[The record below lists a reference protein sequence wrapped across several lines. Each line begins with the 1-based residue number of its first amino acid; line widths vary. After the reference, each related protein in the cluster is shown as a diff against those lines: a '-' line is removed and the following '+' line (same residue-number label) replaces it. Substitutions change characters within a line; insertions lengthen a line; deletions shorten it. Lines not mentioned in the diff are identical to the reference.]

1 MPRVAKALTALEVN
15 RLSAPGLHAVGGVPG
30 LCLRTLPPPSASR
43 SWILRILIAGAR
55 RDIGLGGYP
64 QVSLAQARE
73 AARSKRQMVCDGV
86 DPILEKRAAVSAQRA
101 AATKKMTF
109 AEAADRYIAIQEPGW
124 RNAKH
129 AWQWRNSLDKYVI
142 PKIGRLDVG
151 DIGIAQVLSVLEP
164 IWQTTTETASRIRG
178 RIEMILAWADKRAE
192 RERLNPARWRG
203 HLDTQLPRPSK
214 VARPTHHKALAL
226 AEMPLFI
233 TCLRDQDSMAARALE
248 FAILTAA
255 RSGEVRHATW
265 SELNLAS
272 QVWIIPAERMKGA
285 REHRVP
291 LSGAAMAL
299 LRLIP
304 RVEGDAVIFN
314 SPRCGPLNDS
324 ALLGVCRRIGAD
336 CVPHGFRSTFR
347 DWCAE
352 NTNVS
357 REVAEMALA
366 HAIGNEVEAAYRRG
380 DLFEKRRVL
389 MNEWAAF
396 CDRDDHRLI
405 GDMSPVSPPRRIDPA
420 RPVVGHR
427 RIEFR

>member
-1 MPRVAKALTALEVN
+1 MPKVARTLTALEVN
-15 RLSAPGLHAVGGVPG
+15 RLNAPGMHTVGAVPG
-30 LCLRTLPPPSASR
+30 LYLRIVPLPSASR

-73 AARSKRQMVCDGV
+73 AARTKRQVVLDGV
-86 DPILEKRAAVSAQRA
+86 DPILEKRAAESARRA
-101 AATKKMTF
+101 ATTKKMTF
-109 AEAADRYIAIQEPGW
+109 AEAAERYIAMQEPGW

-142 PKIGRLDVG
+142 PKIGRLDVS
-151 DIGIAQVLSVLEP
+151 DIGITQVLSVLEP
-164 IWQTTTETASRIRG
+164 IWHTTTETASRIRG
-178 RIEMILAWADKRAE
+178 RIELILAWADKRAE

-214 VARPTHHKALAL
+214 VARPKHHRALSL
-226 AEMPLFI
+226 AELPLFI
-233 TCLRDQDSMAARALE
+233 TCLRDQDSMAALALE

-265 SELNLAS
+265 SELDLATK
-272 QVWIIPAERMKGA
+272 VWIIPAERMKGG

-291 LSGAAMAL
+291 LSDAAIAL
-299 LRLIP
+299 LQLVP
-304 RVEGDAVIFN
+304 RVEGDDVIFR
-314 SPRCGPLNDS
+314 SPRSGPLNDYT
-324 ALLGVCRRIGAD
+324 LLGVCRRIGAD

-352 NTNVS
+352 HTNVS

-366 HAIGNEVEAAYRRG
+366 HAIASEVEAAYRRG
-380 DLFEKRRVL
+380 DLFEKRRAL
-389 MNEWAAF
+389 MDEWAAF
-396 CDRDDHRLI
+396 CERDDQRLLHEK
-405 GDMSPVSPPRRIDPA
+405 SPASPPT
-420 RPVVGHR
+420 
-427 RIEFR
+427 

>member
-1 MPRVAKALTALEVN
+1 MPKVVKALTALEVN
-15 RLSAPGLHAVGGVPG
+15 RLSAPGMHTVGAVPG
-30 LCLRTLPPPSASR
+30 LYLRVLPPPSASR
-43 SWILRILIAGAR
+43 SWILRILVAGAR

-73 AARSKRQMVCDGV
+73 AARIKRVVVCDGV
-86 DPILEKRAAVSAQRA
+86 DPILEKRAAESARRA
-101 AATKKMTF
+101 ATTKKMTF
-109 AEAADRYIAIQEPGW
+109 AEAADRYIAIQAPGW

-142 PKIGRLDVG
+142 PKIGRLDVV

-164 IWQTTTETASRIRG
+164 IWQTTTETASRVRG
-178 RIEMILAWADKRAE
+178 RIELILAWADKRAE

-214 VARPTHHKALAL
+214 VARPKHHKALSL

-265 SELNLAS
+265 SELDLS
-272 QVWIIPAERMKGA
+272 SKVWTIPADRMKGG

-291 LSGAAMAL
+291 LSDAAIAL
-299 LRLIP
+299 LRLTP
-304 RVEGDAVIFN
+304 RVDGDDVIFQ

-336 CVPHGFRSTFR
+336 CVPHGIRSTFR

-352 NTNVS
+352 HTNVS

-389 MNEWAAF
+389 MDEWAVF
-396 CDRDDHRLI
+396 CERDDHRLL
-405 GDMSPVSPPRRIDPA
+405 GEMSAASPPLRIDPA
-420 RPVVGHR
+420 SL
-427 RIEFR
+427 

>member
-1 MPRVAKALTALEVN
+1 MHT
-15 RLSAPGLHAVGGVPG
+15 VGAVPG
-30 LCLRTLPPPSASR
+30 LYLRILPPPSASR
-43 SWILRILIAGAR
+43 SWILRINIAGAR

-64 QVSLAQARE
+64 QVSIAQARDE
-73 AARSKRQMVCDGV
+73 ARVKRQMVCDGI
-86 DPILEKRAAVSAQRA
+86 DPILEKRAAESARRA
-101 AATKKMTF
+101 ATTKKMTF

-142 PKIGRLDVG
+142 PKIGRVEVG
-151 DIGIAQVLSVLEP
+151 DIGITQVLSVLEP
-164 IWQTTTETASRIRG
+164 MWQTTTETASRVRG
-178 RIEMILAWADKRAE
+178 RIELILAWADKRAE

-203 HLDTQLPRPSK
+203 HLDTQLPRPSR
-214 VARPTHHKALAL
+214 VARPKHHKTLSL
-226 AEMPLFI
+226 AEMPFFI

-255 RSGEVRHATW
+255 RSGEVRYATW
-265 SELNLAS
+265 AEVDLVSKL
-272 QVWIIPAERMKGA
+272 WTIPAERMKGG

-291 LSGAAMAL
+291 LSDAAMAL

-304 RVEGDAVIFN
+304 QVKSEGVIFW
-314 SPRCGPLNDS
+314 SPRSGPLNDS
-324 ALLGVCRRIGAD
+324 ALLAVCRKIGAD

-352 NTNVS
+352 HTNAS

-380 DLFEKRRVL
+380 DLFEKRRGL
-389 MNEWAAF
+389 MAEWAAF
-396 CDRDDHRLI
+396 CERDDHRCGSVQMPVI
-405 GDMSPVSPPRRIDPA
+405 DGSPGSTEA
-420 RPVVGHR
+420 
-427 RIEFR
+427 